1 MYRSVFKVFLIGALS
16 AAVMLAIRYLVI
28 EPDEV
33 AEACLAYGVGLQC
46 KLREAAVYGFS
57 RQLYGPISLAAAVLG
72 AIGALRP
79 FAILAMLT
87 GMAGVVL
94 YDFDISAVGLLLGA
108 LLYVRLNY
116 RGQARNSEQHAQAAP
131 Q

>member
-16 AAVMLAIRYLVI
+16 AAAMLAIRYLVI
-28 EPDEV
+28 EPDAV
-33 AEACLAYGVGLQC
+33 AQACLAYSVGLQC
-46 KLREAAVYGFS
+46 KLRDAAIYGFS

-79 FAILAMLT
+79 FAILAMMT

-94 YDFDISAVGLLLGA
+94 YDFDLSAVGLLLGA
-108 LLYVRLNY
+108 LLYLRLNY
-116 RGQARNSEQHAQAAP
+116 RGQVRDGKQHAQTAP
-131 Q
+131 